1 MKNGDDFSPAVI
13 HRVAGLLDEFRDGE
27 ELTLS
32 QLACRTG
39 LPRSSVH
46 RLLSRLV
53 ELGWVGR
60 RGQAY
65 ALSRTMFEW
74 GALAQQHDR
83 LQRAAHPV
91 LHELHATSGL
101 IVHLAVLDGDDV
113 RYLDKVGY
121 GPVPLPSRI
130 GGRQPALRTALG
142 KALVAHSW
150 TDPAAGG
157 SADGSMARAGVQAL
171 ARHEIAR
178 IRQQRV
184 AYEREESVAGI
195 ACVATTIGNGRTCA
209 GALSVTG
216 PVDRV
221 GNVTLAAS
229 VRAAAHVIWR
239 SLGERDSTRRAG

>member
-74 GALAQQHDR
+74 GALAQQHDS

-121 GPVPLPSRI
+121 GPVALPSRI

-142 KALVAHSW
+142 KALIAHSW
-150 TDPAAGG
+150 TDPAAAGTTTG
-157 SADGSMARAGVQAL
+157 STSRAGVPPL

-184 AYEREESVAGI
+184 AYEQESLAGI

-221 GNVTLAAS
+221 DHVALAGS

-239 SLGERDSTRRAG
+239 SLGERGGGRRAG